1 MKLTKI
7 LKEVMLEI
15 GDTSNIETY
24 NTSLETKYHDYD
36 EQQFVVRFT
45 TENDTKY
52 AVYIF
57 KQTLDEGE
65 TWSMLIEFGVEGENN
80 SYDYSAVT
88 NKGEMYKV
96 MATIVKIAKDMI
108 AKSKK
113 EGQYIR
119 EIVIEPSKNFE
130 DDTRRT
136 NLYRAFIE
144 KNMPQ
149 GSEIQVQDDLSN
161 IKVILPKQN

>member
-7 LKEVMLEI
+7 LKEVMSEI

-80 SYDYSAVT
+80 SYNYSAVT

-96 MATIVKIAKDMI
+96 MATIVKIAKEMI

>member
-7 LKEVMLEI
+7 LEEVMSEV

-45 TENDTKY
+45 TEKDTKY

-65 TWSMLIEFGVEGENN
+65 TWSMLIEFGVEGEND

-96 MATIVKIAKDMI
+96 MATIVKIAKEMI

-119 EIVIEPSKNFE
+119 EIIIEPSKNFE

-136 NLYRAFIE
+136 NLYKAFVE

-149 GSEIQVQDDLSN
+149 GSKIQVQDDMSN

>member
-7 LKEVMLEI
+7 LKEVMSEI

-65 TWSMLIEFGVEGENN
+65 TWSMLIEFGVEGENS

-96 MATIVKIAKDMI
+96 MATIVKIAKEMI

-149 GSEIQVQDDLSN
+149 GSKIQVQNDLSN

>member
-7 LKEVMLEI
+7 LKEVMSEI

-96 MATIVKIAKDMI
+96 MATIVKIAKEMI

-149 GSEIQVQDDLSN
+149 GSKIQVQDDLSN

>member
-7 LKEVMLEI
+7 LKEVMSEI

-96 MATIVKIAKDMI
+96 MATIIKISKEMI